1 VTLRE
6 LWDRGEPTVGGWCVI
21 PSPFAAELMGR
32 AGYDWVCI
40 DTQHGVIGYDQM
52 LPMLQAL
59 SATGTPAF
67 VRVPW
72 NQPSDIMKALDAGAE
87 GVIVPM
93 VSSEEEARRAV
104 GACR

>member
-1 VTLRE
+1 AEDGIRDDLVTGVQTCAL
-6 LWDRGEPTVGGWCVI
+6 PISVSGWCVI
-21 PSPFAAELMGR
+21 PSAFTAELMGR

-40 DTQHGVIGYDQM
+40 DTQHGLIGYDQM

-72 NQPSDIMKALDAGAE
+72 NQPAE
-87 GVIVPM
+87 DRKSVVEGKSGDDCVG
-93 VSSEEEARRAV
+93 RR
-104 GACR
+104 RK

>member
-1 VTLRE
+1 
-6 LWDRGEPTVGGWCVI
+6 
-21 PSPFAAELMGR
+21 M
-32 AGYDWVCI
+32 
-40 DTQHGVIGYDQM
+40 IGYDQM